1 MTQLPPDLERL
12 EAFGLLAPPQQM
24 HRALHRHPDDL
35 PPPRQPRWTLHPVK
49 TPYNQL
55 DGLQPEDLGVYQA
68 IHQRVVIENQPASL
82 EELKSLKQLVQ
93 RYPELPA
100 LENLQ
105 AYVWK
110 LSGNSEKYRQ
120 INQEMLLKYPD
131 YLFARSNLAQ
141 ALLLR
146 GESEAVP
153 ELLKHS
159 TDIGG
164 FDPEPDRLF
173 HISEM
178 AAYYHVLCL
187 WCLQTD
193 RLVRAAYAF
202 SLVYHPYPA
211 FADLHHLVSAWL
223 AQPED
228 ALTALGARL
237 QGGRKLKAL
246 KR

>member
-12 EAFGLLAPPQQM
+12 AAFGLLAPPQQM

-93 RYPELPA
+93 RYPDLPA

-159 TDIGG
+159 TDLGG
-164 FDPEPDRLF
+164 FDAEPDRLF

-187 WCLQTD
+187 WCLQTN

-211 FADLHHLVSAWL
+211 FDDLHHLVRAWL
-223 AQPED
+223 TLPEETL
-228 ALTALGARL
+228 AELAPRL